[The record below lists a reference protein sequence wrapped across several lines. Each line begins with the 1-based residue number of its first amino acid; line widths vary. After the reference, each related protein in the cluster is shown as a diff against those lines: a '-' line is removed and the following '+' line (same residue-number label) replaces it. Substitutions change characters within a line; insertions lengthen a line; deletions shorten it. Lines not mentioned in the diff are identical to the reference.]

1 MSLHWE
7 IDVVH
12 KAAATRQ
19 ELSILHARQG
29 LAKFYVTHSSDG
41 VIGFGEEFRIGR
53 RSTVTQVER
62 SQVARSL
69 DHLLTWR
76 EA

>member
-1 MSLHWE
+1 MIRIDNNTVSLHWE

-29 LAKFYVTHSSDG
+29 LAEFYVTHGSDG
-41 VIGFGEEFRIGR
+41 VVGFR
-53 RSTVTQVER
+53 RGI
-62 SQVARSL
+62 
-69 DHLLTWR
+69 
-76 EA
+76 